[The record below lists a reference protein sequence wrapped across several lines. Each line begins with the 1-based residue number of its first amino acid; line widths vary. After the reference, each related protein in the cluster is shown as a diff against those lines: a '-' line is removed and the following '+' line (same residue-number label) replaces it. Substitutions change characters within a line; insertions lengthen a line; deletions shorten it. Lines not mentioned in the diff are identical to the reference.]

1 MKSQL
6 LALATSLTVGAMAT
20 SGYLASQPHPTELQ
34 KTLANTSNTI
44 ALTGTAALFGL
55 LNDDDEKSS

>member
-6 LALATSLTVGAMAT
+6 LALTTSLTLGAIAT
-20 SGYLASQPHPTELQ
+20 SGYIASQPAPTELQ

-55 LNDDDEKSS
+55 LNDDEKSL